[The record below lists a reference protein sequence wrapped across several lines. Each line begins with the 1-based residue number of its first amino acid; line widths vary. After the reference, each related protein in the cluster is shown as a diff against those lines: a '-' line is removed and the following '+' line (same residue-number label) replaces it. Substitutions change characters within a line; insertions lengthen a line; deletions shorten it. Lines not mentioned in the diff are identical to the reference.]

1 MNQLKT
7 ILLYELKRTY
17 RSWLYFTLSM
27 LATFAIF
34 ASFFEFFREDAA
46 IIDRLLQNF
55 PAEFKAAFGF
65 ADVNLATVDGF
76 LSFIVG
82 YLVLVGAVFAM
93 KLGVG
98 LLSAEPREKTADFLL
113 SRPVLRSQ
121 IVGAKLAVALIETF
135 SQIMLIFGFGWAAL
149 PALAGGSAT
158 PKSYILLILSIFL
171 VQLFFLGIGSRL
183 AASASRIKSVM
194 PVTMGIVFFFF
205 IIELVNESLLLKELT
220 YLTPFHYFKGSA
232 ILGSGQ
238 YDWSYLA
245 LDLIV
250 FFLTTS
256 LSFVVYR
263 RRDFHAV

>member
-7 ILLYELKRTY
+7 ILFYELKRTY

-98 LLSAEPREKTADFLL
+98 LLSTEPREKTADFLL

-121 IVGAKLAVALIETF
+121 IVGAKLAAALIETF
-135 SQIMLIFGFGWAAL
+135 SQTLVLFLFGWVAL
-149 PALAGGSAT
+149 PALARERAD
-158 PKSYILLILSIFL
+158 PKIYSLLILSIFL
-171 VQLFFLGIGSRL
+171 VQLFFLGIGSLL
-183 AASASRIKSVM
+183 AATASRIKSVM
-194 PVTMGIVFFFF
+194 PVALGIVFFFF

-245 LDLIV
+245 LDLII
-250 FFLTTS
+250 FILTTS
-256 LSFVVYR
+256 LSFIIYR